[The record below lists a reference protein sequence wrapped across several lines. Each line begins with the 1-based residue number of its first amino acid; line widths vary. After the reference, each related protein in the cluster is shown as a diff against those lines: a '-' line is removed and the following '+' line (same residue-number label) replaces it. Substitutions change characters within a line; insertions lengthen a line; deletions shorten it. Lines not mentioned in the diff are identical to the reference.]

1 MTISD
6 KALMVLDYVRG
17 RPTIGDITTRDVA
30 KELDMTIPS
39 VTGVVNSLVR
49 KGLLDRTEE
58 YTYSLGDG
66 TEARERYLRITKL
79 GLDFKKDE

>member
-6 KALMVLDYVRG
+6 KALIVLDYVRG
-17 RPTIGDITTRDVA
+17 HPTIGDITTRDVA
-30 KELDMTIPS
+30 KELDMTVPS

-58 YTYSLGDG
+58 YTYSLEDG
-66 TEARERYLRITKL
+66 TEFRERYLRITQL
-79 GLDFKKDE
+79 GLDFKEDE

>member
-17 RPTIGDITTRDVA
+17 HPTIGDITTRNVA
-30 KELDMTIPS
+30 DELGMTIPS

-79 GLDFKKDE
+79 GLDFKRDE